1 MFHARRLA
9 SSPRRPPASSTCAP
23 AARAAP
29 TASRT
34 WRSVRYRSVRYRK
47 GRWTSRAVLVRGGE
61 AGSLSASTGCSRIW
75 TIRLESE
82 AVVCALSAVTRV
94 NRACASALVPNLE
107 IFFRTSHEQSS
118 WCSRLSSGGRS
129 CFFKAPGR
137 EWCWDSQPCAEV
149 AVILID
155 GSRLP
160 RGWGRQAR
168 SHPCAGGDGGKT
180 AVDFYQC
187 CEVIYFSAV
196 LCDFS
201 PAMSQK
207 MAAIAAIDGC
217 NALSLHFSQ

>member
-1 MFHARRLA
+1 M
-9 SSPRRPPASSTCAP
+9 
-23 AARAAP
+23 
-29 TASRT
+29 
-34 WRSVRYRSVRYRK
+34 RYRK

-149 AVILID
+149 AVIFID

-187 CEVIYFSAV
+187 CEVIPRRIANGPLAGGDAGRTVGDALVESRCD
-196 LCDFS
+196 LCYED
-201 PAMSQK
+201 AQ
-207 MAAIAAIDGC
+207 AED
-217 NALSLHFSQ
+217 